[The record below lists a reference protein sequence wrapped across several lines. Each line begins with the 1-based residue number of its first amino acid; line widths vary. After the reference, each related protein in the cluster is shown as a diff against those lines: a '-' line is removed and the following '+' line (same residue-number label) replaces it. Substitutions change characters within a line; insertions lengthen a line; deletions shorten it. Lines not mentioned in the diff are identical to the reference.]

1 MKILI
6 IEDEHLA
13 AKRLE
18 DLLYKYNKE
27 IEILAKISSVKKS
40 IKWFSQ
46 NPEPD
51 LAFMDIQ
58 LGDGLSFEIFEQVK
72 INCPIIFTTAYDE
85 YAIKAFKVNS
95 VDYLLKP
102 FDFKELSNSIE
113 KYKANFNVKLSN
125 DNTIQQSK
133 IEEVVNMLANKYKDR
148 FVVKVG
154 VHIKPVETADILF
167 FYSMEK
173 ATYLNTNRGN
183 NYVIDF
189 SLEQIESLINPKS
202 FFRINRKYI
211 INIKAIND
219 IISFSNSRL
228 KIKLESS
235 DDENVIVSREKV
247 TKFKNWLE

>member
-1 MKILI
+1 MKVLI

-18 DLLYKYNKE
+18 DLLNKYDKE

-40 IKWFSQ
+40 VKWF
-46 NPEPD
+46 NENTEPD

-72 INCPIIFTTAYDE
+72 INCPIIFTTAFDE

-102 FDFKELSNSIE
+102 FDFEELSTSIE
-113 KYKANFNVKLSN
+113 KYKANFEHKSSN
-125 DNTIQQSK
+125 DSSIQQFQ

-154 VHIKPVETADILF
+154 VHIRPVETANIAY
-167 FYSMEK
+167 FYIMEK
-173 ATYLNTNRGN
+173 ATYIHTNDN
-183 NYVIDF
+183 KNYVIDF
-189 SLEQIESLINPKS
+189 SLEQIERLVNPKL

-228 KIKLESS
+228 IIKIESS
-235 DDENVIVSREKV
+235 DDEDIIVSREKV
-247 TKFKNWLE
+247 TKFKSWLG

>member
-1 MKILI
+1 MKVLI

-18 DLLYKYNKE
+18 NLLCKYDKK

-40 IKWFSQ
+40 VNWF
-46 NPEPD
+46 NENTEPD

-58 LGDGLSFEIFEQVK
+58 LGDGLCFEIFEQVK
-72 INCPIIFTTAYDE
+72 INSPIIFTTAFDE
-85 YAIKAFKVNS
+85 YAVKAFKVNS

-102 FDFKELSNSIE
+102 FSFKELSNSIE
-113 KYKANFNVKLSN
+113 KYKTNFEQKSLNN
-125 DNTIQQSK
+125 ITTQQTQ
-133 IEEVVNMLANKYKDR
+133 IEQVINMLTNKYKDR

-154 VHIKPVETADILF
+154 LHIKPIETTNILY

-173 ATYLNTNRGN
+173 ASYIHTSEGN

-189 SLEQIESLINPKS
+189 SLDKIENFINPKQ

-228 KIKLESS
+228 KIDLKNS
-235 DDENVIVSREKV
+235 DNQGIIVSREKV
-247 TKFKNWLE
+247 NKFKKWLD